1 MCAFFDDAES
11 PLTSW
16 RLLTHDEVTLD
27 LLHALTRSEIPVHMF
42 DDQNRELLGYRA
54 RVDVPLMAKI
64 RLEHVKYPE
73 LDHESF
79 VAAHEQA
86 NLWFGLRGAQ
96 EDTEAIHI
104 QFVEPSFPEE
114 LVVSD
119 LRPDLYQFHGG
130 RGYGFTSL
138 ERSEP
143 GAYQELDIIVLLQR
157 VFRPDQIYHAPK
169 RHYDKEEI
177 ADVLVITDDLCLVVQ
192 AKDSPNTEQTLN
204 RSLER
209 KKSVSVHQVKEA
221 LKQVSGAVGYLRK
234 TRPLRMILGDREFST
249 DLSNRNVLSLVVVR
263 ELFIDKYA
271 EYSKALFE
279 TFQQTELPCI
289 ALDYG
294 ELHQYTTY
302 CRDQGM
308 FLGAYFQVFDTA
320 RELGEF
326 PRLRFG
332 MRDVHALWRRSE

>member
-1 MCAFFDDAES
+1 
-11 PLTSW
+11 
-16 RLLTHDEVTLD
+16 
-27 LLHALTRSEIPVHMF
+27 MF